1 MKNLLGVLAGLTA
14 AAIWGGMYVVSKVV
28 LDIVPP
34 FSLLSLRLILAV
46 LALGVVWLVRP
57 GERRGMNRKVVATAV
72 GVGAIGFGLS
82 LGLQFVGTKLSTASN
97 AALVTSASPA
107 FMVAFAIW
115 ILGERATVRRMAALA
130 VATLGVLVVVD
141 PAHARLDAGAFWGNL
156 ALLGAALTW
165 GLFSVLSKWA
175 ARRLPVL
182 TVSLLGFVGGLFLAL
197 PAAGLELQRS
207 QVGALTVPVWMGILY
222 LGVISTALAVFL
234 WNQAL
239 AMLDAGVVSLLFFG
253 QPVVGAGLGST
264 LLGEPLPLSF
274 WIGGLLIAIGVLL
287 VSWREAPAPSR
298 TASTKPEPG

>member
-107 FMVAFAIW
+107 FMVVFAIW
-115 ILGERATVRRMAALA
+115 ILGERATVRRMVALA